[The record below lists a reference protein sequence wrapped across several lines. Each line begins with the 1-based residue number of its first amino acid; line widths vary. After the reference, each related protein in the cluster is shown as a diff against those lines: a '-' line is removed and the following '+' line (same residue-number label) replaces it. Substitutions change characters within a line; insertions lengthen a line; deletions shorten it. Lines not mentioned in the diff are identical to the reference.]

1 MLRKKVKKYLLI
13 SGISFAIGILGI
25 IFVSTL
31 IEEVVRAIAGEEANK
46 QIVQSDLDGLP
57 AWITVE
63 MVQAAIDMMNET
75 GYPASVVLGQMI
87 LEAGADGSELANPPY
102 YNCLGQKA
110 HCYKESGTV
119 VMRTEEAWGTVT
131 AEFSTFANYVDCML
145 AWGNKFTRQPYVDN
159 VIACKR
165 DPVTGHYDAD
175 SFITALWKSGYAT
188 DPAYVS
194 KVIAV
199 MKGRN
204 LYRFNYMTSAD
215 LENGLGE
222 IGTGMFTHPCPGMT
236 YQSSYF
242 GEIREFETG
251 GHKGND
257 YAAPAGT
264 PTLAAADGTVTV
276 AGWSDSAGNWVVIDH
291 GNGLTTKYMHHSRL
305 LVKTGDTVKKGQQ
318 IGEVGSTGQSTGNH
332 LHFQVEENGVPV
344 NPDKYLK
351 GEGNERE

>member
-1 MLRKKVKKYLLI
+1 MLKKKVKKYLLI
-13 SGISFAIGILGI
+13 SGISFAIGTLGI
-25 IFVSTL
+25 IFVSVL

-46 QIVQSDLDGLP
+46 QITQSDLEGLP

-110 HCYKESGTV
+110 HCYKENGTV

-159 VIACKR
+159 VTACKR

-199 MKGRN
+199 MKSRN

-242 GEIREFETG
+242 G
-251 GHKGND
+251 
-257 YAAPAGT
+257 
-264 PTLAAADGTVTV
+264 
-276 AGWSDSAGNWVVIDH
+276 
-291 GNGLTTKYMHHSRL
+291 
-305 LVKTGDTVKKGQQ
+305 
-318 IGEVGSTGQSTGNH
+318 
-332 LHFQVEENGVPV
+332 
-344 NPDKYLK
+344 
-351 GEGNERE
+351 